1 MISTAKKVSLKNNY
15 TGYTIEGDT
24 DLISVEYEVAWDP
37 GTTERRFVWEYLTHE
52 DFIRYTEFP
61 SHSVILEGIIKACKE
76 HFPFFENFSVDGGGI
91 EANIPPMCLTLH
103 KSDEIQEYLVEY
115 MDFLKYLGFSD
126 ESLSAGIHVNVD
138 MSMLGR
144 TQLDKSE
151 TVRKLCQFAFDNID
165 FVIKFSGRKRGAQ
178 ILSDMYHFLGDVY
191 NLKPKSENL
200 REFLIHKNLLADFF
214 MSDNTSSHLSLF
226 NMHAGKCGRDALE
239 IRWFGTTLDIK
250 EYYQILEF
258 AVSLIR
264 FSRESTF
271 EKLSESDY
279 IQYVKEHPTMYNN
292 LLDKLITHINRI
304 R

>member
-1 MISTAKKVSLKNNY
+1 MINTAKKVSLKNNY
-15 TGYTIEGDT
+15 TGYVTDNDT
-24 DLISVEYEVAWDP
+24 NLISVEYEVAWDP
-37 GTTERRFVWEYLTHE
+37 GTADRRRVWEWLQDTGYVSKN
-52 DFIRYTEFP
+52 EFP
-61 SHSVILEGIIKACKE
+61 THNVIIQGLIEAFKE
-76 HFPFFENFSVDGGGI
+76 SFPFFEDFSADGGGI
-91 EANIPPMCLTLH
+91 EVNIPPMCLELH
-103 KSDEIQEYLVEY
+103 KSQEVQKQLLLLMIY
-115 MDFLKYLGFSD
+115 MDDVGFSD
-126 ESLSAGIHVNVD
+126 QVLSAGIHVNID
-138 MSMLGR
+138 LTMLGSNGAIR
-144 TQLDKSE
+144 AE
-151 TVRKLCQFAFDNID
+151 TIKKLCQFVFDNID
-165 FVIKFSGRKRGAQ
+165 YVIHLSGRKRGAQ

-191 NLKPKSENL
+191 NTKPRKENL

-226 NMHAGKCGRDALE
+226 NMHVGKCGRDALE

-258 AVSLIR
+258 AVSLIH
-264 FSRESTF
+264 FSRETTF